1 VDDAVSAA
9 AQDLE
14 GVGLFRTEFVF
25 LSRDSAPTLAE
36 QTEIYTKVFEP
47 FGTRRVVVRTLDAG
61 ADKPLAFAD
70 LGPEENPALGKRG
83 LRLSALRPDLLDT
96 QLEALGAAAKVTR
109 AEVKV
114 MAPMVATPEEAAW
127 FARRVREN
135 GLPSVGVMIEVP
147 GAALLAKQVLA
158 EVDFGSL
165 GTNDLA
171 QYTMAADRMEGELSD
186 LLDPWQPAVLK
197 VIGHACDGAKV
208 AGNCRWS
215 QHVWSAE
222 INDIATTDGCLRRSR
237 DGQGSVRRVY
247 GGLRG

>member
-1 VDDAVSAA
+1 
-9 AQDLE
+9 
-14 GVGLFRTEFVF
+14 
-25 LSRDSAPTLAE
+25 
-36 QTEIYTKVFEP
+36 
-47 FGTRRVVVRTLDAG
+47 
-61 ADKPLAFAD
+61 
-70 LGPEENPALGKRG
+70 
-83 LRLSALRPDLLDT
+83 
-96 QLEALGAAAKVTR
+96 
-109 AEVKV
+109 

-135 GLPSVGVMIEVP
+135 GLPSVCVMIEVP

-208 AGNCRWS
+208 AGKPMGVCGEAGGDPLLAL
-215 QHVWSAE
+215 VLA
-222 INDIATTDGCLRRSR
+222 GLCLLYTSR
-237 DGQGSVRRVY
+237 CV
-247 GGLRG
+247 

>member
-1 VDDAVSAA
+1 M
-9 AQDLE
+9 
-14 GVGLFRTEFVF
+14 G
-25 LSRDSAPTLAE
+25 P
-36 QTEIYTKVFEP
+36 
-47 FGTRRVVVRTLDAG
+47 RRVVGRSLDAG

-208 AGNCRWS
+208 AGKPMGVCGEAGGDPLLALVLAGLGVGSLSMAPSKVGIVRFS
-215 QHVWSAE
+215 LSLHDLATCHGMATAALDARTAADAREAV
-222 INDIATTDGCLRRSR
+222 IAMAHEDLTAL
-237 DGQGSVRRVY
+237 
-247 GGLRG
+247 L